1 MKIKVWPG
9 LHPFWRPQERVCF
22 LALSGLQKCLHPLAG
37 GPGLRL
43 QSLL

>member
-22 LALSGLQKCLHPLAG
+22 LALSGFQKCLHPLAG

-43 QSLL
+43 QSSL